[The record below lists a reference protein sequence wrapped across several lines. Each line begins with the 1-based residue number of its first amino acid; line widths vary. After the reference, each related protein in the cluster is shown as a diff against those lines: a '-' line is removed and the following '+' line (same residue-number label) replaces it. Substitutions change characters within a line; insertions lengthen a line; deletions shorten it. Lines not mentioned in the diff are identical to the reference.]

1 MTIDTRSVTKA
12 DFLDRAIAGVVY
24 ESLLSVYR
32 HHRLWL
38 SDKCRDYPWESEEFK
53 NKFID
58 RLIAKVEIA
67 GSPNDASTR
76 LLSIIAPFLE
86 KEFFISI
93 YSIDLVSKIQ
103 RIFQAYS
110 TTYLS
115 MILLDAENL
124 SLDYPLEAIV
134 QKNSRYPIQVKYAF
148 ANWRNLGKQ
157 DSAFHQRGYHLI
169 HVPPDKNNADLKMTS
184 FGLSLALSDAR
195 IREVFVCSSDRDL
208 HHLSN
213 SLLSN
218 GLQCYRVFRRDNDLI
233 VHDVNTARER
243 KYSPIT
249 SESILSL
256 EEGIRSIKEIVR
268 QGCEK
273 AGCSWLKLS
282 DISTLFRQKHNLTL
296 SQFVSYYR
304 PGQRARDLFLE
315 YKNDFG
321 FHQVDE
327 KSEIYISLFQVLTP
341 DTDNKETIEK
351 KFTEREIE
359 DFITRCIEESDKE
372 KGVLLSYLA
381 SQFFKQRSISLKQV
395 TEELEFGNKLPKVLA
410 RFEKFTIHKEDNNY
424 YI

>member
-268 QGCEK
+268 QG
-273 AGCSWLKLS
+273 
-282 DISTLFRQKHNLTL
+282 
-296 SQFVSYYR
+296 
-304 PGQRARDLFLE
+304 
-315 YKNDFG
+315 
-321 FHQVDE
+321 
-327 KSEIYISLFQVLTP
+327 
-341 DTDNKETIEK
+341 
-351 KFTEREIE
+351 
-359 DFITRCIEESDKE
+359 
-372 KGVLLSYLA
+372 
-381 SQFFKQRSISLKQV
+381 
-395 TEELEFGNKLPKVLA
+395 
-410 RFEKFTIHKEDNNY
+410 
-424 YI
+424 